1 MSVEAL
7 PKHLSTLGR
16 QSIDM
21 LVACRSRVD
30 RVTIDISTDAS
41 VDVSVEV
48 RYKIHDPKVLPS
60 CKRQNGS
67 KTTTA
72 LVIFD
77 PRNASARS

>member
-30 RVTIDISTDAS
+30 RVMIDTLTDAS

-48 RYKIHDPKVLPS
+48 RYKIHDPKYLGVKWLLE
-60 CKRQNGS
+60 KKLILR
-67 KTTTA
+67 
-72 LVIFD
+72 LEF
-77 PRNASARS
+77 